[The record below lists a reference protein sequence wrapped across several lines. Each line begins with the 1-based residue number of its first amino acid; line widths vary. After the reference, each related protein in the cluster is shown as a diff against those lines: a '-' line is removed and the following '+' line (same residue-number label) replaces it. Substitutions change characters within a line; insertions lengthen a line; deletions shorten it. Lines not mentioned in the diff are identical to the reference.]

1 MSFTWFLLIV
11 IIIICIVLQQP
22 NCSVVSLRSSQY
34 STESSILNECGVR
47 PARRQP
53 RFYNINRSEQQQH
66 PHPYQQQQQH
76 NSRKAKI
83 IAGSRTK
90 EGQFPWQASLELLH
104 PSLGFL
110 GHWCGGVLIDPN
122 WVLSAAHCIH
132 NDLFNL
138 PLPPLWTVVLGE
150 HDRSVES
157 GYEQR
162 IPVEKIVLHKTYEN
176 FLHDLV
182 LMKLSIPA
190 NISNESNIRKICLPF
205 IFDEM
210 QQSVDDGTTSSS
222 SSGFVLDPISTHDLD
237 SLDKAENY
245 LRSTR
250 YRNNGGNVTSYPSM
264 KELLSTKIMNRLE
277 GRRRRRQSRSTRNR
291 NRMRRR
297 NDKFMRGFSREDN
310 EDDEEVTMKDD
321 RWVGSYNRRRVNDDG
336 GKSSSID
343 DYKDL
348 PYIDCLATG
357 WGKSNKTGDL
367 TEILLKTNVPLH
379 NNIRCHDAYG
389 SFVRIHK
396 GHLCAGK
403 LNGKGGTC
411 VGDSGGPLQC
421 RLTKDGPWI
430 LAGITSFGS
439 GCAMEGFPDVYTRT
453 SFYMKWIIETI
464 KSE

>member
-1 MSFTWFLLIV
+1 M
-11 IIIICIVLQQP
+11 
-22 NCSVVSLRSSQY
+22 
-34 STESSILNECGVR
+34 
-47 PARRQP
+47 
-53 RFYNINRSEQQQH
+53 
-66 PHPYQQQQQH
+66 
-76 NSRKAKI
+76 
-83 IAGSRTK
+83 
-90 EGQFPWQASLELLH
+90 
-104 PSLGFL
+104 
-110 GHWCGGVLIDPN
+110 
-122 WVLSAAHCIH
+122 
-132 NDLFNL
+132 

-210 QQSVDDGTTSSS
+210 IQSVDDGTTSPS
-222 SSGFVLDPISTHDLD
+222 SSGFIADPLSTHDLD

-250 YRNNGGNVTSYPSM
+250 YHNSNMSSGTIYPSM

-310 EDDEEVTMKDD
+310 EDDEEVRKND
-321 RWVGSYNRRRVNDDG
+321 RWSSYNRRVNDDG
-336 GKSSSID
+336 GKSSSIE

-379 NNIRCHDAYG
+379 NNIR
-389 SFVRIHK
+389 
-396 GHLCAGK
+396 
-403 LNGKGGTC
+403 
-411 VGDSGGPLQC
+411 
-421 RLTKDGPWI
+421 
-430 LAGITSFGS
+430 
-439 GCAMEGFPDVYTRT
+439 
-453 SFYMKWIIETI
+453 
-464 KSE
+464 